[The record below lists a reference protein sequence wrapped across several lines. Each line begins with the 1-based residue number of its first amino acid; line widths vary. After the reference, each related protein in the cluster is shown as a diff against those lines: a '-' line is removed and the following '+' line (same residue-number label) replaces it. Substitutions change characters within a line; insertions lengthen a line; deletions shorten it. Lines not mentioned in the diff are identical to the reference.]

1 MASKANLSV
10 VVEEETDVGEGDENS
25 ANCGVCNKT
34 CEAGSESLGCDLCSK
49 WFHRE
54 CLAYNKST
62 YKAIIQLDEVKW
74 FCKSCNE
81 KANDTFSMIKMVMM
95 RMDVL
100 DARNTAL
107 EAKNAALE
115 KRMLKIEKEREKE
128 KEDNVP
134 PSVGNSGNVVG
145 TPVSAPANQQG
156 EFNWSERISKEL
168 REIKEVEDRKTNFII
183 TEIPELDSR
192 KEDELAKLANL
203 DLEQGDNEKQVVEK
217 LLVKLEVR
225 NVEIKEICRIPAR
238 REGQRSGQEVEKPR
252 KLLVKLGTPKMQKAV
267 LEKAKNLKNIEGWST
282 SYISPDLTKQQ
293 RDKAYQ
299 LRVEKRRRTQAGET
313 NLIIRN
319 GEVVV
324 REVRPFRHREGDG
337 P

>member
-1 MASKANLSV
+1 M
-10 VVEEETDVGEGDENS
+10 
-25 ANCGVCNKT
+25 
-34 CEAGSESLGCDLCSK
+34 
-49 WFHRE
+49 
-54 CLAYNKST
+54 
-62 YKAIIQLDEVKW
+62 
-74 FCKSCNE
+74 
-81 KANDTFSMIKMVMM
+81 
-95 RMDVL
+95 
-100 DARNTAL
+100 
-107 EAKNAALE
+107 
-115 KRMLKIEKEREKE
+115 
-128 KEDNVP
+128 
-134 PSVGNSGNVVG
+134 
-145 TPVSAPANQQG
+145 
-156 EFNWSERISKEL
+156 
-168 REIKEVEDRKTNFII
+168 
-183 TEIPELDSR
+183 
-192 KEDELAKLANL
+192 

-238 REGQRSGQEVEKPR
+238 REGQRSGQEEEKPR

-324 REVRPFRHREGDG
+324 REVRPFRQREGDG